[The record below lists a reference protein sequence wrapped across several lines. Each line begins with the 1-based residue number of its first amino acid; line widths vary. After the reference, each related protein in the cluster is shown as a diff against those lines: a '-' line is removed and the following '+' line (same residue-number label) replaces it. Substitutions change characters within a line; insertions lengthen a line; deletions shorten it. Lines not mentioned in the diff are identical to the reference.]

1 MTPTSLHFWKKSPKI
16 MFVYLLVTVWR
27 EMNSFVRS
35 WDFPIMSCKVVTY
48 YVTTKKD
55 KCVLRIIGTY
65 HFTYNS
71 PISSITV
78 QITVLETMEKIV
90 QSLKLMRFCRTKYSS
105 FNSFGST
112 LGSENIFD
120 ISKLHFFKNIM
131 KHHG

>member
-1 MTPTSLHFWKKSPKI
+1 
-16 MFVYLLVTVWR
+16 
-27 EMNSFVRS
+27 MNSFVRS

-78 QITVLETMEKIV
+78 QITVLEKMEKYSAKAKINEI
-90 QSLKLMRFCRTKYSS
+90 LKKKNHL
-105 FNSFGST
+105 ST
-112 LGSENIFD
+112 LLVALSVQ
-120 ISKLHFFKNIM
+120 KKNCQY
-131 KHHG
+131 

>member
-1 MTPTSLHFWKKSPKI
+1 MKRIKL
-16 MFVYLLVTVWR
+16 
-27 EMNSFVRS
+27 NSFVRS

-65 HFTYNS
+65 NFTYNS

-78 QITVLETMEKIV
+78 QITVLEKMEKIV
-90 QSLKLMRFCRTKYSS
+90 QSLKLMRLCRTKYSS

-112 LGSENIFD
+112 LCSEN
-120 ISKLHFFKNIM
+120 NCRY
-131 KHHG
+131 